1 LDTKI
6 SDGGPFEKLMT
17 LVVPSGDLRVAEDRA
32 ARKLSREVKIKG
44 FRPGHAP
51 RRIVESVVG
60 SKRLRDDAI
69 DDLLPGMVSE
79 ALADSDLVPAVNPSV
94 DAIEELDDG
103 VEVTVRITLWPEL
116 DTIPEY
122 RDREIEVTAPEVD
135 EEELR
140 TQIDRMRDQF
150 AELETVERPAG
161 EGDYVVINVSAASD
175 GIPVDD
181 ATTEDLLIE
190 VGSGQFIT
198 GIDEHVTSAK
208 AGDIVSFD
216 GPLPQGFGERAGE
229 PVTFKVLVKEVKEKR
244 LPELTDEWVAD
255 VSEFDTA
262 DQLRDD
268 LRRRVV
274 DVKRS
279 GAAAQLRNGIL
290 EKLIDEMEIE
300 IPEGIIGAEMDAILH
315 RFAHDLERQGISLAD
330 YLRVTGQD
338 QDVFVDD
345 LKRQADRNVRT
356 DILLNAVV
364 AAEELEVTD
373 EELAEVIEALAQQA
387 GQEPDAFRSSLGER
401 ENVVRGDILRR
412 KALETLTEAA
422 VPIDENGSRIDLR
435 VEPVEET
442 E

>member
-1 LDTKI
+1 MNTKI
-6 SDGGPFEKLMT
+6 SDGGPFEKLIT

-79 ALADSDLVPAVNPSV
+79 ALTDSELVPALNPSV

-116 DTIPEY
+116 DNIPEY

-140 TQIDRMRDQF
+140 SQIDRMRDQF
-150 AELETVERPAG
+150 AELETVERPAA
-161 EGDYVVINVSAASD
+161 EGDYVVINISASSD
-175 GIPVDD
+175 TMPVDD
-181 ATTEDLLIE
+181 ATAEDLLIE
-190 VGSGQFIT
+190 VGSGQFIP
-198 GIDEHVTSAK
+198 GIDAHVTGAK

-216 GPLPQGFGERAGE
+216 GSLPEGFGGRAGE
-229 PVTFKVLVKEVKEKR
+229 SVTFRVLVKEVKEKR

-268 LRRRVV
+268 LRRRLA
-274 DVKRS
+274 DVKRA
-279 GAAAQLRNGIL
+279 GTLAQLRNGML
-290 EKLIDEMEIE
+290 QELVDEMDIE
-300 IPEGIIGAEMDAILH
+300 IPEGIIGVEMDAILH
-315 RFAHDLERQGISLAD
+315 RFAHDLERQGIALDD

-338 QDVFVDD
+338 QNVFVDD

-356 DILLNAVV
+356 DILLNAVA

-373 EELAEVIEALAQQA
+373 EELEEVIATLAQQA
-387 GQEPDAFRSSLGER
+387 GQESEPFRSSLGER

-412 KALETLTEAA
+412 KALETLAA
-422 VPIDENGSRIDLR
+422 AVVPIDENGSRIDLE
-435 VEPVEET
+435 VPPVEET